1 MKKILTICFTFLAVH
16 ISVQSQVTRS
26 ESESDDIFT
35 VVEQMPEFPGGD
47 NALNDFIIKNLKY
60 PEEAKKQNIQGKVW
74 IGFIVDKEG
83 NVLEIEALR
92 GIGGGCDEE
101 AVRVVALMPKWKPG
115 KQSGKPV
122 VVKYRLPINFT
133 LH

>member
-1 MKKILTICFTFLAVH
+1 MFLALH
-16 ISVQSQVTRS
+16 SVMQAQAVTQSEGEGLEQ
-26 ESESDDIFT
+26 SDVFT
-35 VVEQMPEFPGGD
+35 IVEEMPEFIGGET
-47 NALNDFIIKNLKY
+47 AMNDFMHKNLKY
-60 PEEAKKQNIQGKVW
+60 PEEAKNKNIQGKVW

-83 NVLEIEALR
+83 NIYNVEVLR

-101 AVRVVALMPKWKPG
+101 AVRVISKMPKWKPG

-122 VVKYRLPINFT
+122 AVKFRFPINFT

>member
-16 ISVQSQVTRS
+16 TSVQSQVTNA
-26 ESESDDIFT
+26 ESDDVFT

-47 NALNDFIIKNLKY
+47 KALDDFIIKNLKY

-122 VVKYRLPINFT
+122 VVKFRLPINFR
-133 LH
+133 LN